1 MRANKIMNYTSVL
14 QVLGESGCPFCRFLK
29 DFQAAALAHRR
40 VHKDKPLRLSH
51 DSSMMLSVVDTEE
64 KLQSFLPIVDQMVS
78 EGLVVL
84 SGVDIAEYAHRAAE
98 LKENQG

>member
-1 MRANKIMNYTSVL
+1 MRSHDLAGVTVYRG
-14 QVLGESGCPFCRFLK
+14 VLGYG
-29 DFQAAALAHRR
+29 AHRR

-64 KLQSFLPIVDQMVS
+64 KLQSFLPIVDEMVS

-84 SGVDIAEYAHRAAE
+84 SDVDIVKYAHRAVE